1 MTFLFSTPATLK
13 LEEPTSTKPTSI
25 KQEPKSDLNASC
37 TLAAMSMLAAAE
49 KGIQHVQVG
58 R

>member
-1 MTFLFSTPATLK
+1 MVQQPTVQQPAVK
-13 LEEPTSTKPTSI
+13 SEP
-25 KQEPKSDLNASC
+25 ESDLNASC

-49 KGIQHVQVG
+49 KGISGVQVG